1 MSDKL
6 TKDDFKGINMMGK
19 IAMFWLV
26 LELVLLGLGG

>member
-6 TKDDFKGINMMGK
+6 TKDDFKGINMMAK

-26 LELVLLGLGG
+26 LDLVLLGLGG